1 MGKPYYFQ
9 TEDEKQMAARRVN
22 PSGRPVQ
29 MVRPMLPSNY
39 DATEKARWGTDEFGQ
54 SKIPMERL
62 AENYRKM
69 RTVENVPD
77 AAPKKQM
84 SMKEILAK
92 YKGTQTIQAGDNRP
106 PGVYNEKGERVSP
119 DRPPAA
125 PIAATS
131 NWQQDITKK
140 FPDIGKEGTAANKA
154 YVDIYKEKMSSNQPF
169 DPMELAKDVA
179 GKFSSDISASAPML
193 TVQMPTESKPTA
205 PTLTAPTSNMPTPQW
220 QKDVTKIYPKIGE
233 RGTPE
238 NEAYVAE
245 YKDRMSSKQP
255 FDTMELADDVMA
267 RFVPNTGLNTS
278 ASAPAPAPAPARMLQ
293 LRPMGMGTLSQRP
306 TSTAPGASKRVANRR
321 AIRMNPK
328 STEVARRW
336 AKGIGGA
343 RNNDSWAP

>member
-9 TEDEKQMAARRVN
+9 TEDEKEMAARRVN

-77 AAPKKQM
+77 AVPRKQM

-92 YKGTQTIQAGDNRP
+92 YGGTQTIQAGDNRP
-106 PGVYNEKGERVSP
+106 SGVYNEKGERVSP

-179 GKFSSDISASAPML
+179 GKFSSDISASAPEPN
-193 TVQMPTESKPTA
+193 V
-205 PTLTAPTSNMPTPQW
+205 PTPQW

-233 RGTPE
+233 KGTPE

-278 ASAPAPAPAPARMLQ
+278 ASASAPAPAPARMLQ

-321 AIRMNPK
+321 AIRINPK

-336 AKGIGGA
+336 ARGIGGA